1 MHLKSFYP
9 NTTSKCY
16 AKMYTKCVC
25 CHSDSVESDGT
36 LSDNSVQ
43 LQSIVQ
49 YEPDLFIT
57 RLVPNITFPFTTL
70 KCMHVQCTVCICGCL
85 ILVQFNSVTPT

>member
-1 MHLKSFYP
+1 M
-9 NTTSKCY
+9 CV
-16 AKMYTKCVC
+16 CVC
-25 CHSDSVESDGT
+25 CHSDSVESEGT

-70 KCMHVQCTVCICGCL
+70 KCMHFHCKACICGCL
-85 ILVQFNSVTPT
+85 ILVQFTTVTPT

>member
-1 MHLKSFYP
+1 MLKWEYVS
-9 NTTSKCY
+9 
-16 AKMYTKCVC
+16 VC
-25 CHSDSVESDGT
+25 CHSDSLENEGT

-57 RLVPNITFPFTTL
+57 RLVT
-70 KCMHVQCTVCICGCL
+70 
-85 ILVQFNSVTPT
+85 